1 MLDQPVDNNLIDKQ
15 HCETGERFGFQKSMR
30 YRNCIVEGS
39 TVELHLPGSWLSE
52 SAYLFG

>member
-1 MLDQPVDNNLIDKQ
+1 VLDQPVDNNLIDKQ